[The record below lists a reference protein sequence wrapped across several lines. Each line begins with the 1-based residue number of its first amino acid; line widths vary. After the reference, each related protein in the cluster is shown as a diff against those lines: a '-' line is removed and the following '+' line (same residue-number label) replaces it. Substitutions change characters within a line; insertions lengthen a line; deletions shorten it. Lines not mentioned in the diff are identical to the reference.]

1 VAREVVTLNRAMREG
16 VTEKHLRKVQ
26 MRMREQDLWIY
37 LGREESKCK
46 NPKTEEYLL
55 IQETTRRLV
64 WPEQSE

>member
-1 VAREVVTLNRAMREG
+1 MEREVVTLNRAMREG

-26 MRMREQDLWIY
+26 MKMREQDLIY

-55 IQETTRRLV
+55 IQETRRRLV
-64 WPEQSE
+64 WPEQNE